1 MRQLAGLDLH
11 GGFLITSTAAG
22 AASLIRRLLEADDV
36 VVVEEEESEV
46 NQTPMERN
54 RDLKDEDEDDDDD
67 DELLPLLV
75 VPRSESGRDHAGLHA
90 QRRPCSGVSRPDDE
104 GDRDPRRS
112 RPAMLRQTRRG
123 LIELGRCR
131 CQLPAIL
138 FARAPDR
145 VHGRPAKP
153 SGGGGARVAARPG
166 KHR

>member
-22 AASLIRRLLEADDV
+22 AASLIRRLLEADD
-36 VVVEEEESEV
+36 V

-131 CQLPAIL
+131 CQLPAACYIIR
-138 FARAPDR
+138 ARARPCP
-145 VHGRPAKP
+145 RPA
-153 SGGGGARVAARPG
+153 S
-166 KHR
+166 

>member
-36 VVVEEEESEV
+36 VVMEEEESEV

-90 QRRPCSGVSRPDDE
+90 QRRPDDE
-104 GDRDPRRS
+104 GDMAAPRWS
-112 RPAMLRQTRRG
+112 RPAMRSGRRG
-123 LIELGRCR
+123 LVE
-131 CQLPAIL
+131 LPA
-138 FARAPDR
+138 D
-145 VHGRPAKP
+145 
-153 SGGGGARVAARPG
+153 
-166 KHR
+166 

>member
-36 VVVEEEESEV
+36 VVMEEEESEV

-131 CQLPAIL
+131 CQLPAACYIIR
-138 FARAPDR
+138 ARA
-145 VHGRPAKP
+145 RPCP
-153 SGGGGARVAARPG
+153 RPTS
-166 KHR
+166 